1 MTTPVRGRSLET
13 VMKMGVQFAICSQ
26 SSHGIAGMIANATG
40 GKADDVYNE
49 IAANLIGQARFV
61 PAGIIAVNRAQEY
74 GYSITGS

>member
-1 MTTPVRGRSLET
+1 
-13 VMKMGVQFAICSQ
+13 
-26 SSHGIAGMIANATG
+26 MIANATG